1 MKSKAVLRNH
11 LSGLDSRMV
20 NTLVFPLRFEG
31 LLSGLF
37 SLDALVFF
45 FFFLLYLLY
54 FD

>member
-1 MKSKAVLRNH
+1 MESKAVLRNH

-20 NTLVFPLRFEG
+20 NILVFPLRFEG

-37 SLDALVFF
+37 SLDALVFY
-45 FFFLLYLLY
+45 FFLLYLLY